1 MPLLASL
8 LVMLFCDMTN
18 EELLNEYE
26 FTIAFYITASN
37 SKDKE
42 VIEKYESYL
51 CELRAEIL
59 KRME

>member
-1 MPLLASL
+1 MKGLIT
-8 LVMLFCDMTN
+8 MTN

-42 VIEKYESYL
+42 AIEKYESYL
-51 CELRAEIL
+51 CELRSEIL